1 MRAGGPRST
10 EKELLCDLCVLRGKH
25 RLEINYMKIVDL
37 KLTGLSGGTVE
48 GGWAE
53 ELTPEDNINT
63 IVEVIT
69 DDGLIGVGSA
79 MTSSALVEAAA
90 KLLRPF
96 LIGERADE
104 PARVSEKLRQHT
116 FWQGRGG
123 AVEHA
128 ISGIDIAL
136 WDLFGKVV
144 EEPVA
149 RLLGGVYR
157 NKIKPYGSLLFDE
170 IDPLREKLQAAV
182 ARGFK
187 AIKLG
192 WKPFGRRDDRTDE
205 KLVQTA
211 RDAVGAGV
219 ELMVDAGGSD
229 AFWPHGYKWA
239 LRTSQMLANYDVVWF
254 EEALPPD
261 DIAGFAELR
270 RHSPVPIATGE
281 VFTRRQSFWPLF
293 QQHAVDIVQPDCTKC
308 GGLTE
313 AWRIAWMAYEHNIQW
328 VPHGWNTAVG
338 LAADLQLAGAMP
350 VARYVEFLT
359 PSPYMEELVTVPFK
373 PDADGMLPVL
383 DKPGLGIEL
392 NREAMRR
399 YGG

>member
-1 MRAGGPRST
+1 
-10 EKELLCDLCVLRGKH
+10 
-25 RLEINYMKIVDL
+25 MKIADIR
-37 KLTGLSGGTVE
+37 LTGLSGGTVE
-48 GGWAE
+48 GGWAD

-63 IVEVIT
+63 VVEVIT
-69 DDGLIGVGSA
+69 DEGLVGVGSA
-79 MTSSALVEAAA
+79 MTSSALVAAA
-90 KLLRPF
+90 VKLLRTI

-104 PARVSEKLRQHT
+104 PARVSEKLRQQT

-136 WDLFGKVV
+136 WDLFGKITNQ
-144 EEPVA
+144 PVA
-149 RLLGGVYR
+149 RLLGGLYR
-157 NKIKPYGSLLFDE
+157 TKIKPYGSLLFDE
-170 IDPLREKLQAAV
+170 VDPLREKLKHAV

-192 WKPFGRRDDRTDE
+192 WKPFGRRDAKTDE
-205 KLVQTA
+205 QLVRTA
-211 RDAVGAGV
+211 RETVGPGV

-239 LRTSQMLANYDVVWF
+239 LRTAQMLAAHDVVWF

-293 QQHAVDIVQPDCTKC
+293 QQKAVDIVQPDCTKC

-313 AWRIAWMAYEHNIQW
+313 AWRIAWMAYEHNVLW
-328 VPHGWNTAVG
+328 VPHGWNTAIG
-338 LAADLQLAGAMP
+338 LAADLHLAAAMP
-350 VARYVEFLT
+350 VAKYVEFLT
-359 PSPYMEELVTVPFK
+359 PSPYMDELVTVPFR
-373 PDADGMLPVL
+373 PDANGFLTVP

-392 NREAMRR
+392 NRDAMKRF
-399 YGG
+399 GG

>member
-1 MRAGGPRST
+1 MTIA
-10 EKELLCDLCVLRGKH
+10 DLR
-25 RLEINYMKIVDL
+25 
-37 KLTGLSGGTVE
+37 LTGLTGGTVE

-53 ELTPEDNINT
+53 ELVPGDNVHT
-63 IVEVIT
+63 VVEVIA
-69 DDGLIGVGSA
+69 DDGRVGLGSA
-79 MTSSALVEAAA
+79 YTSRALVDAAA
-90 KLLRPF
+90 KLLRPL

-136 WDLFGKVV
+136 WDLSGKLCDQ
-144 EEPVA
+144 PIA

-157 NKIKPYGSLLFDE
+157 DRVKPYGSLLFDE
-170 IDPLREKLQAAV
+170 PDRLREKLRHAV

-192 WKPFGRRDDRTDE
+192 WRPFGRRDAATDE
-205 KLVQTA
+205 LLVRTA
-211 RDAVGAGV
+211 REAVGPGV

-229 AFWPHGYKWA
+229 AYWPHGYKWA
-239 LRTSQMLANYDVVWF
+239 LRTARMLAAYDVAWF

-261 DIAGFAELR
+261 DLAGFVELR

-281 VFTRRQSFWPLF
+281 VLTRRQSFWPFLRE
-293 QQHAVDIVQPDCTKC
+293 HAVDIIQPDCTKC

-313 AWRIAWMAYEHNIQW
+313 AWRVGWMAHEHNIQF
-328 VPHGWNTAVG
+328 VPHGWNTALG
-338 LAADLQLAGAMP
+338 LAADLHLTAALP

-359 PSPYMEELVTVPFK
+359 PSPYVDRLVTTPFR
-373 PDADGMLPVL
+373 PDAEGFLHLPAG
-383 DKPGLGIEL
+383 PGLGVEL
-392 NREAMRR
+392 DRAALAEFAA
-399 YGG
+399 